1 VKLFQNIRKLFFTV
15 DPESGESVM
24 SKPIVIVLT
33 KIDATPWDSLK
44 KEDKDLITSTA
55 ESSKAVIAK
64 MSNIDGTGIDEVKK
78 TA

>member
-1 VKLFQNIRKLFFTV
+1 LFFTV

-33 KIDATPWDSLK
+33 KIDATPWESLK

-64 MSNIDGTGIDEVKK
+64 MSNIDGTGIDDVKK